1 MKIVNLLDD
10 FNLGG
15 VTKGLSIFDEPE
27 IRAVASVSTIAVQPD
42 QIRAD
47 FFDAD
52 LLLTHFPPNWRR
64 LPYIMSLKRRN
75 PHARIVH
82 IEHSYG
88 EYWFHRNVPNPARF
102 KTMLSLALGQF
113 DAVVNVSDAQR
124 IWMTQLTSLP
134 TNMFRTIYPYSSN
147 PAVDALAPPTFAKN
161 RPLTIGAYGRLHE
174 CKGFDRLITAFKAIG
189 PDRGLQLAI
198 GGDGP
203 QETAL
208 KAMAEG
214 APHIRFAGFV
224 DDIAGFL
231 EACHVIAVP
240 SRYETFGQVAL
251 ESRRAARPLLVSD
264 IDGLPEQV
272 SDCGLIVD
280 CSNQHVLQSALML
293 FKILPLKH
301 MSRMARASAQ
311 GAREKSIDGWL
322 SLIQGRGEERSDLR
336 HQSVS

>member
-27 IRAVASVSTIAVQPD
+27 IRAVASVSTMAVQPD
-42 QIRAD
+42 RMSAET
-47 FFDAD
+47 FDAD
-52 LLLTHFPPNWRR
+52 LILTHFPPNWRR

-82 IEHSYG
+82 IEHSYC

-113 DAVVNVSDAQR
+113 DEIVSVSDAQLN
-124 IWMTQLTSLP
+124 WMVQLTSLP
-134 TNMFRTIYPYSSN
+134 SGIFRTIYPYSTN
-147 PAVDALAPPTFAKN
+147 PGIDDLAPPNFAKN
-161 RPLTIGAYGRLHE
+161 TALTIGTYGRLHE
-174 CKGFDRLITAFKAIG
+174 VKGFDRLIEAFKAIG
-189 PDRGLQLAI
+189 PDQGLELVI

-203 QETAL
+203 EEVAL
-208 KAMAEG
+208 KQMAAGE
-214 APHIRFAGFV
+214 PHIRFVGLV
-224 DDIAGFL
+224 EDVAGFL
-231 EACHVIAVP
+231 DACHIIAVP
-240 SRYETFGQVAL
+240 SRNEAFGQVAL
-251 ESRRAARPLLVSD
+251 EARRAARPLLVSD

-301 MSRMARASAQ
+301 MSRMARASAK

-336 HQSVS
+336 YQSVS